1 LVFAVGIT
9 VVVERVTPS
18 GSRLSLTVDGDELAP
33 GVGVGFGVA
42 AGDELP
48 PGDGV
53 GEGFGVADVP
63 GVGVADGFGVAAAL
77 GAGDADGFGAGVG
90 VADVPAGTIET
101 VVFTGV
107 VAIVTKDAI
116 AIFFTTAGFAG
127 SLLLL
132 GFGDDELR
140 VQIATHVMLAV
151 PTVTTTLSPVVTE
164 LQLQPDNEN
173 PLRENPL
180 LVGVV
185 KVCPLDLGDSVGVV
199 PEPPLMS

>member
-1 LVFAVGIT
+1 MVFAVGIT

-127 SLLLL
+127 SLLLE
-132 GFGDDELR
+132 FGDDELR
-140 VQIATHVMLAV
+140 VQIATQVMLLL
-151 PTVTTTLSPVVTE
+151 PTVTATLIPVVTE
-164 LQLQPDNEN
+164 SQLQPDNEK

-180 LVGVV
+180 LVGVI

>member
-1 LVFAVGIT
+1 M
-9 VVVERVTPS
+9 
-18 GSRLSLTVDGDELAP
+18 DGDELAP
-33 GVGVGFGVA
+33 GVGVGLGVA
-42 AGDELP
+42 LGDELP
-48 PGDGV
+48 PGVGV
-53 GEGFGVADVP
+53 GDGFGVADVP
-63 GVGVADGFGVAAAL
+63 GVGDADGFGVAAVL

-90 VADVPAGTIET
+90 VAVVPAGTTEK
-101 VVFTGV
+101 VVLTGV
-107 VAIVTKDAI
+107 VAIVTRDAI
-116 AIFFTTAGFAG
+116 AIFFTMAGFAG
-127 SLLLL
+127 SLLL

-151 PTVTTTLSPVVTE
+151 PTVTTTLSPVVAE

-185 KVCPLDLGDSVGVV
+185 NVCPLDLGDSVGVV